1 MVSEQN
7 NTREALIKVLKKYW
21 GFDEF
26 RDSQKE
32 IIDFVLQKKDVVA
45 LLPTGGGKSL
55 CYQLPA
61 VLMEGTCLV
70 ISPLIALMEDQVSQL
85 TKRGIKAAYINSS
98 LHFKD
103 IDRILDNVIYGNIKI
118 LYLSPERLKTDLFL
132 DRFKKMNVSF
142 VAVDEAHCIS
152 EWGNDFRPEYR
163 NISAIRTFN
172 KDLSLIAL
180 TATATPEVVKDIEDQ
195 LCFQKSNII
204 KKSFIR
210 SNIKYNVIN
219 AISKEKVLIKLLSK
233 ECSIIYVR
241 NRKKT
246 RELSQ
251 LLNKNDFKTDYYH
264 AGIDF
269 KERSKKQEKW
279 LNNEFDTMIATNAFG
294 MGIDKPDVKT
304 VIHFDLPDTLESFY
318 QESGRAGRNGTAS
331 YSIVL
336 KDDQDVDNL
345 KKRIKINFPEIED
358 IKKVFQSIVNIHQ
371 ISIGYYSDEKYEL
384 DIDIISN
391 NNKLSRSITYQS
403 VKYLINEGYIQ
414 QTNDYQFS
422 MAWIIMPINRLNQF
436 LNNYKRFEKII
447 DVLIRSYSSINE
459 QMVRISEDILSKR
472 LNIKK
477 EEAIILLNKLHQ
489 QNVLIYEAKKTN
501 YTISFSIPRP
511 NINQLSLSKKFSNF
525 KKVKNAKANHLIDY
539 VNQKT
544 QCRNID
550 LLSYFGENK
559 SERCNNCDNCQMGLR
574 IANNSDEVVKNTVI
588 FLLNYEPKS
597 PSFIYKQLGELID
610 KERLSLILKEM
621 IQEESILRDKNNL
634 LYINL

>member
-621 IQEESILRDKNNL
+621 IQAESILRDKNNL

>member
-7 NTREALIKVLKKYW
+7 NTREALIKVLKKHW

-489 QNVLIYEAKKTN
+489 QNVLIYEAKKAN

-574 IANNSDEVVKNTVI
+574 IANNSDKVVKNAVI

-597 PSFIYKQLGELID
+597 PSFIYKQLGELIE

>member
-7 NTREALIKVLKKYW
+7 NTREALIKVLKKHW

-403 VKYLINEGYIQ
+403 VKYLIKEGYIQ

-574 IANNSDEVVKNTVI
+574 IANNSDKVVKKAVI

>member
-195 LCFQKSNII
+195 EGDSQMKYKTLPIIIGQKASKVLAGVLILVTLFYFI
-204 KKSFIR
+204 SFI
-210 SNIKYNVIN
+210 
-219 AISKEKVLIKLLSK
+219 A
-233 ECSIIYVR
+233 
-241 NRKKT
+241 
-246 RELSQ
+246 Q
-251 LLNKNDFKTDYYH
+251 
-264 AGIDF
+264 
-269 KERSKKQEKW
+269 
-279 LNNEFDTMIATNAFG
+279 NEI
-294 MGIDKPDVKT
+294 
-304 VIHFDLPDTLESFY
+304 LE
-318 QESGRAGRNGTAS
+318 
-331 YSIVL
+331 
-336 KDDQDVDNL
+336 
-345 KKRIKINFPEIED
+345 KIN
-358 IKKVFQSIVNIHQ
+358 SH
-371 ISIGYYSDEKYEL
+371 
-384 DIDIISN
+384 III
-391 NNKLSRSITYQS
+391 LG
-403 VKYLINEGYIQ
+403 VKN
-414 QTNDYQFS
+414 
-422 MAWIIMPINRLNQF
+422 NRLS
-436 LNNYKRFEKII
+436 
-447 DVLIRSYSSINE
+447 VTPG
-459 QMVRISEDILSKR
+459 V
-472 LNIKK
+472 
-477 EEAIILLNKLHQ
+477 
-489 QNVLIYEAKKTN
+489 
-501 YTISFSIPRP
+501 
-511 NINQLSLSKKFSNF
+511 
-525 KKVKNAKANHLIDY
+525 
-539 VNQKT
+539 
-544 QCRNID
+544 
-550 LLSYFGENK
+550 
-559 SERCNNCDNCQMGLR
+559 
-574 IANNSDEVVKNTVI
+574 
-588 FLLNYEPKS
+588 
-597 PSFIYKQLGELID
+597 
-610 KERLSLILKEM
+610 
-621 IQEESILRDKNNL
+621 
-634 LYINL
+634 

>member
-7 NTREALIKVLKKYW
+7 NTREALIKALKKYW

-336 KDDQDVDNL
+336 KDNQDVDNL

-574 IANNSDEVVKNTVI
+574 IANNSDKVVKNAVI

>member
-7 NTREALIKVLKKYW
+7 NTREALIKVLKKHW

-403 VKYLINEGYIQ
+403 VKYLIKEGYIQ

>member
-1 MVSEQN
+1 MVREQN

-489 QNVLIYEAKKTN
+489 QNVLIYEAKKAN

-574 IANNSDEVVKNTVI
+574 IANNSDKVVKNTVI

>member
-1 MVSEQN
+1 MVGEQN

-489 QNVLIYEAKKTN
+489 QNVLIYEAKKAN

-597 PSFIYKQLGELID
+597 PSFIYKQLGELIE

>member
-489 QNVLIYEAKKTN
+489 QNVLIYEAKKAN

-597 PSFIYKQLGELID
+597 PSFIYKQLGELIE

-621 IQEESILRDKNNL
+621 IQAESILRDKNNL